1 MRRTLDEALIAL
13 RQTLDGW
20 ARGDIRPDVR
30 VLVYPPEREVEMLAR
45 LRSFVRER
53 ATAGQHVALVDVGT
67 LLLQEVERRPGMSAR
82 LAQQEERDRRRLVQ
96 DLEQFA
102 MRAVRTAVVAPR
114 DDATACRLLVNTGAL
129 ATAISYSALL
139 NDIHDTVTVPSV
151 LAFPGEGDERSLNL
165 LGLRADTNY
174 RVPRI

>member
-53 ATAGQHVALVDVGT
+53 ATAGQHIALLDVGT
-67 LLLQEVERRPGMSAR
+67 LLLQEVERRAGMSER
-82 LAQQEERDRRRLVQ
+82 LAQQEERDRRRLC
-96 DLEQFA
+96 LLYA
-102 MRAVRTAVVAPR
+102 T
-114 DDATACRLLVNTGAL
+114 DAA
-129 ATAISYSALL
+129 
-139 NDIHDTVTVPSV
+139 
-151 LAFPGEGDERSLNL
+151 DESTW
-165 LGLRADTNY
+165 GGFGG
-174 RVPRI
+174 